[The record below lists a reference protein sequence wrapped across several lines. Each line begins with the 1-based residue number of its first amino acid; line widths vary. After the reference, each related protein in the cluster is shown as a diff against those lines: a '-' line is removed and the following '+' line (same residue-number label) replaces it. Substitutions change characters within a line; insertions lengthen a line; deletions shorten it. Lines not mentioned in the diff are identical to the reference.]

1 MTDDMHT
8 TVSAEDTQT
17 DKGHPARAPVLGRTA
32 IDFERNKGH
41 NLLGQPQWPLW
52 KTSLTFVGLSLV
64 MYIVCA
70 AETSFNQI
78 IGDIKKEFGTQ
89 IFAQWMSASFLLT
102 CVMVQPIWVK
112 LAEKFGRQ
120 WPLFISTLIFMV
132 FSIMVAASKDMVVMC
147 VGRAFQG
154 VGGAGMMPLSLVVL
168 TDILTPGQRGFYMG
182 LLGAVIILGKWTGPI
197 VGAAFLERST
207 WRWVG
212 YMNLPIGAVALSIL
226 YFTLHDLPTPPGRLS
241 RKLREFDY
249 LGTLFWLGGSLMI
262 LLALSWGGNEHPWS
276 SAFIACMFAFG
287 LVAILIFGVIEGR
300 YAKWPIIPLHL
311 LIQPRVLLTIVASF
325 FIGFCMYGM
334 IMFVPIYYV
343 MVMAEG
349 AYGSTKYI
357 LWCVLGGCIGAVVA
371 GSLVSFRGRVY
382 YREWAVLGA
391 GLMAIG
397 YGLMH
402 TWPRDTT
409 ESAKHAGFQVL
420 VGLGLGFCMQQVLL
434 ASQAGLPANE
444 ISTVTTLIDYAR
456 TLGGMIGLVV
466 GEVILKE
473 KMFATVRESF
483 SFFIGSAPLEGQD
496 VVALQ
501 SMAPMLSKLPQAMSE
516 PLYQGI
522 VKALRL
528 VFVVDVP
535 FAAMACLLCLF
546 IGSIPL
552 HHILPVNNTEE
563 VPKGLVDLHG
573 KEETDVSSA

>member
-1 MTDDMHT
+1 MASDTHT
-8 TVSAEDTQT
+8 SASAEGTQQ
-17 DKGHPARAPVLGRTA
+17 DKGSPVRASLLVRTA
-32 IDFERNKGH
+32 ADFERNRGH

-52 KTSLTFVGLSLV
+52 KTLLTFVGLSLV
-64 MYIVCA
+64 MYMVCA

-78 IGDIKKEFGTQ
+78 IGNIKKEFGTDV
-89 IFAQWMSASFLLT
+89 FAQWMSASFLLT

-112 LAEKFGRQ
+112 LAERFGRQ
-120 WPLFISTLIFMV
+120 WPLFISTLIFML
-132 FSIMVAASKDMVVMC
+132 FSVMVAASKDMVVMC

-212 YMNLPIGAVALSIL
+212 YMNLPIGAVALAIL
-226 YFTLHDLPTPPGRLS
+226 CFTLRDLPTPPGRIG
-241 RKLREFDY
+241 RKIREFDY
-249 LGTLFWLGGSLMI
+249 LGTVFWLGGSLMI

-276 SAFIACMFAFG
+276 SVFIACLFAFG
-287 LVAILIFGVIEGR
+287 LVAILIFGVIEGKF
-300 YAKWPIIPLHL
+300 AKWPIIPLRL
-311 LIQPRVLLTIVASF
+311 LVQPRVLLTIVASF
-325 FIGFCMYGM
+325 FIGICMYGM

-343 MVMAEG
+343 MVLADG
-349 AYGSTKYI
+349 ALDSTKRI
-357 LWCVLGGCIGAVVA
+357 LWCVLGGCIGAIVA
-371 GSLVSFRGRVY
+371 GSLVSIRGRVF
-382 YREWAVLGA
+382 YREWAVFGA
-391 GLMAIG
+391 ALMAIG
-397 YGLMH
+397 YGLMY
-402 TWPRDTT
+402 TWPRDPA

-473 KMFATVRESF
+473 KMFATVQESL
-483 SFFIGSAPLEGQD
+483 SFLPGIPSLEGQD
-496 VVALQ
+496 VVVLQ
-501 SMAPMLSKLPQAMSE
+501 SYAPLLSKMPSISE
-516 PLYQGI
+516 PIYKG
-522 VKALRL
+522 VVNALRL

-552 HHILPVNNTEE
+552 HHILPVKNAEE

-573 KEETDVSSA
+573 EEEAYVASAC

>member
-1 MTDDMHT
+1 MASDTCT
-8 TVSAEDTQT
+8 TGLSAADEEVQLGE
-17 DKGHPARAPVLGRTA
+17 GHPARASLLDKTA
-32 IDFERNKGH
+32 MNYERNLSF

-52 KTSLTFVGLSLV
+52 KTHLAFFGLSLV
-64 MYIVCA
+64 MYMVCA

-78 IGDIKKEFGTQ
+78 IAAIKTEFGTQ
-89 IFAQWMSASFLLT
+89 IFAQWMSAAFLLT

-112 LAEKFGRQ
+112 LAERFGRQ
-120 WPLFISTLIFMV
+120 WPLFISIVIFMG
-132 FSIMVAASKDMVVMC
+132 FSVMVAVSKDMVVMC

-154 VGGAGMMPLSLVVL
+154 VGGAGMMPLALVVL

-212 YMNLPIGAVALSIL
+212 YMNLPIGVVALAIL
-226 YFTLHDLPTPPGRLS
+226 WFTLHDLPTPPGRIG

-262 LLALSWGGNEHPWS
+262 LLALSWGGNEHAWRT
-276 SAFIACMFAFG
+276 AFIACLFAFG
-287 LVAILIFGVIEGR
+287 LVAIFIFGVIEGK

-311 LIQPRVLLTIVASF
+311 LVQRRVLLTIVASF
-325 FIGFCMYGM
+325 FIGFCLYGM

-343 MVMAEG
+343 MVLAEG
-349 AYGSTKYI
+349 AYGSTKHI
-357 LWCVLGGCIGAVVA
+357 LWCVLGGCIGSVVA
-371 GSLVSFRGRVY
+371 GGFVSFRSRVY
-382 YREWAVLGA
+382 YREWAVLGTA
-391 GLMAIG
+391 LMAIG
-397 YGLMH
+397 YGLMY
-402 TWPRDTT
+402 TWPRDPT
-409 ESAKHAGFQVL
+409 ETGKHAGFQVL

-483 SFFIGSAPLEGQD
+483 GALVQLEGQD
-496 VVALQ
+496 VVALE
-501 SMAPMLSKLPQAMSE
+501 SMAPMLANLPLSMSE
-516 PLYQGI
+516 PMYKGI
-522 VKALRL
+522 VNALHL

-535 FAAMACLLCLF
+535 FAAMACILCLF

-552 HHILPVNNTEE
+552 HHILPVSRTEE
-563 VPKGLVDLHG
+563 VPEGLVDLHG
-573 KEETDVSSA
+573 KEQE